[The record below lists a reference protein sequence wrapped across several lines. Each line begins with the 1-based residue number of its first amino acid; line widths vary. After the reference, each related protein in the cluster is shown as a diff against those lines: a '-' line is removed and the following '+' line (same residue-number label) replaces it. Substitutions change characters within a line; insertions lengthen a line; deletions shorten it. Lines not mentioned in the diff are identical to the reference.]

1 MDFLFLRDPTVPN
14 LEGELLVEE
23 DGESVSDVGNACCA
37 PFAGVAGALGAG
49 VATGVDMGAPLVAGF
64 SDSATG
70 VASAR
75 AVSAGAGV
83 ASETTGPVATG
94 SGAAGGSEGAGGV
107 SMFLVSA

>member
-1 MDFLFLRDPTVPN
+1 VNYFFSFSSLSLLNRPLNLPKMDFLFLRDPTVPN

-49 VATGVDMGAPLVAGF
+49 VATGVDMGVPLVAGF

-75 AVSAGAGV
+75 AVSAGA
-83 ASETTGPVATG
+83 
-94 SGAAGGSEGAGGV
+94 
-107 SMFLVSA
+107 